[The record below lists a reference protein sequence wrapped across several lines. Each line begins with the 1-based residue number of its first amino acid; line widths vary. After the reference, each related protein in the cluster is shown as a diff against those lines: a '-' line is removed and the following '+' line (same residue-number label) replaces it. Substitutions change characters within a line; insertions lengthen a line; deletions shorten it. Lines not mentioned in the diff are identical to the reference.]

1 MEFYTK
7 KQVQN
12 TILIKR
18 TFSIQEADQD
28 PRTSDIC
35 NMSKNP
41 TKPTYNIEI
50 KTNNTT
56 LVANPKLNAKQ
67 F

>member
-7 KQVQN
+7 KKVQN

-18 TFSIQEADQD
+18 TSSIQEVDQD
-28 PRTSDIC
+28 PRTNDIC
-35 NMSKNP
+35 NLSKNP
-41 TKPTYNIEI
+41 TKPTCNIEI

-56 LVANPKLNAKQ
+56 LAFNPKLNAKQ